1 MTVLHEVMQARHE
14 LAEQLQPMLVRNAR
28 RLHEAETAQVPDPA
42 PIDECVGLASIQ
54 RVRRD
59 QGHAFR
65 ACAKQ
70 LAEAPERDGAAGRS
84 GAEASSQPS
93 GNRSRREA
101 SMLLMGLMVA
111 AHKNPAHRCRAHHWP
126 RAGAPG
132 LARPRAGRASRRP
145 LFRGCRRPR
154 RRRASCRRARWRLG
168 DSCRALLRREPL
180 GIAPPAAP
188 AGRLRARV
196 PSRVRPQHRRHP
208 RGGCPGRHH
217 AHAGGQAHRPPAPRA
232 RPAASA
238 TPCSTAIPA
247 SSQSAATSSCR
258 AAWQT

>member
-1 MTVLHEVMQARHE
+1 MSSRNSCSPCSCATLAGSTKLRLRKYQILRPSTSASGSPPSSAFAATKGMRSAHAPSSSPRRRSGMAR
-14 LAEQLQPMLVRNAR
+14 
-28 RLHEAETAQVPDPA
+28 PA
-42 PIDECVGLASIQ
+42 GLAP
-54 RVRRD
+54 RRPRSLR
-59 QGHAFR
+59 GTGVG
-65 ACAKQ
+65 AK
-70 LAEAPERDGAAGRS
+70 PPCFS
-84 GAEASSQPS
+84 WASW
-93 GNRSRREA
+93 SRPTRT
-101 SMLLMGLMVA
+101 
-111 AHKNPAHRCRAHHWP
+111 PPHRCRAHHWP